1 MKPFAI
7 AIIALL
13 VANAANAQI
22 YQWKDESGK
31 TFLSDKPP
39 PGQVRV
45 QRKLAPES
53 ATPASSEAT
62 QKSLAD
68 REFEYR
74 KRQKESQESAKKS
87 DTEQAAAADKRENCE
102 NARRRLQALESGE
115 RITMRDDKG
124 ERYFLEDAQREQE
137 IARVRQAV
145 QSNCAP

>member
-1 MKPFAI
+1 MKPFAL
-7 AIIALL
+7 AIIALFA
-13 VANAANAQI
+13 ANAAHAQI

-45 QRKLAPES
+45 QRKIASES
-53 ATPASSEAT
+53 AAPASSGAT

-68 REFEYR
+68 RDLEYR
-74 KRQKESQESAKKS
+74 KRQKESRESAKKS
-87 DTEQAAAADKRENCE
+87 DTEQTAADDKRENCE

-115 RITMRDDKG
+115 RISMRDDKG
-124 ERYFLEDAQREQE
+124 ERYFIEDAQRDQE

-145 QSNCAP
+145 QSNCTP